1 MTKGAENIQFLKKGA
16 GNVRFCIISS
26 SSENANARKI
36 DETPF
41 CRLNFFSWSSQWF
54 FKKVSQF
61 NKWIGIALWEKQGW
75 GAEILRNFW
84 KQVSEFY
91 NCYPIEAWEKDMWR
105 AEIINTKSSCFYQI
119 EKNMHVDQNY
129 QIVNTTV
136 IKFKRHSE

>member
-1 MTKGAENIQFLKKGA
+1 MSKGAENIQFLEKPLKMFNSVA
-16 GNVRFCIISS
+16 FHLSQKTLML
-26 SSENANARKI
+26 EI

-41 CRLNFFSWSSQWF
+41 CMLNFFSWSSQWF

-61 NKWIGIALWEKQGW
+61 NKWIGIALWEKERW

-119 EKNMHVDQNY
+119 EKNMLVDQKY
-129 QIVNTTV
+129 LIVNTTV
-136 IKFKRHSE
+136 IKFKIHSE